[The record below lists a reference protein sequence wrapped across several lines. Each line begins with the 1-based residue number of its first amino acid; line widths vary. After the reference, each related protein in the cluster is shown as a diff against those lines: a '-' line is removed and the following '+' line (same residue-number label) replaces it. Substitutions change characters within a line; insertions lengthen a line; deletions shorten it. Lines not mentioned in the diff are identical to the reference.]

1 MSSPCWVDKVGPV
14 LAYRTMHLNDVVSAS
29 SPMTSLDIK
38 YSTHLVWVDDPA
50 SRVLLARAPQ
60 QWGKQAAQWIYV
72 GFPVFTSGTTGQYL
86 DNKGVDP
93 NTWPELSRRFDRV
106 QSRYVPPVSRKLL
119 AFFPLPFFW
128 FLGIRRSAWKR
139 IRTEL
144 QLQQQMAW
152 VEVTCI
158 FIYIYIF
165 AANCT
170 SFIWNI
176 GHTFFGSSRWC
187 LSRSISCENYVSKYG
202 VTYVE
207 D

>member
-1 MSSPCWVDKVGPV
+1 MWTTIVYSLSQVADHPMSSPCWVDKAGPV
-14 LAYRTMHLNDVVSAS
+14 LAYRAMHLNDVVSAS
-29 SPMTSLDIK
+29 SPMIPLDIK

-128 FLGIRRSAWKR
+128 FLGIRRSAWKKKNGNCNYSSKLH
-139 IRTEL
+139 EL
-144 QLQQQMAW
+144 KLL
-152 VEVTCI
+152 VFLC
-158 FIYIYIF
+158 
-165 AANCT
+165 
-170 SFIWNI
+170 
-176 GHTFFGSSRWC
+176 
-187 LSRSISCENYVSKYG
+187 SKLYQNSG

-207 D
+207 NYLGTAM